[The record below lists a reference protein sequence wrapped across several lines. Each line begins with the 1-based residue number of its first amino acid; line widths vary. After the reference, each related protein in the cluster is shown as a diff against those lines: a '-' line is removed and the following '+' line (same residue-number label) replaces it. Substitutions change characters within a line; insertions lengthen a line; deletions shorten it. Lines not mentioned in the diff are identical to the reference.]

1 MLRRVGRWVNKDSEE
16 VDILANNEE
25 SLIKEIEN
33 DINDFYDISSNMVK
47 MHIVFD
53 FKSKE
58 LNNFEKI

>member
-1 MLRRVGRWVNKDSEE
+1 ME
-16 VDILANNEE
+16 ILANNEE

-53 FKSKE
+53 FKSEE
-58 LNNFEKI
+58 LNHNAII

>member
-1 MLRRVGRWVNKDSEE
+1 MRRVGKWVNKDSEE
-16 VDILANNEE
+16 VEILANNEE

>member
-1 MLRRVGRWVNKDSEE
+1 M
-16 VDILANNEE
+16 DILANNEE

-47 MHIVFD
+47 MHIVSD

>member
-1 MLRRVGRWVNKDSEE
+1 MRRVRKWVNKDSEE

-53 FKSKE
+53 FKSEE
-58 LNNFEKI
+58 LNNFENI

>member
-1 MLRRVGRWVNKDSEE
+1 M
-16 VDILANNEE
+16 DILANNEE
-25 SLIKEIEN
+25 RLIKEIEN

>member
-1 MLRRVGRWVNKDSEE
+1 MRRVRKWVNKDSEE

-53 FKSKE
+53 FKSEE

>member
-1 MLRRVGRWVNKDSEE
+1 M
-16 VDILANNEE
+16 DILANNEE

-58 LNNFEKI
+58 LNNFKKI

>member
-1 MLRRVGRWVNKDSEE
+1 MRRVGRWVNKDSEE

-53 FKSKE
+53 FKSEE
-58 LNNFEKI
+58 LNNFENI

>member
-1 MLRRVGRWVNKDSEE
+1 M
-16 VDILANNEE
+16 DILANNEE

-47 MHIVFD
+47 MHIGFD
-53 FKSKE
+53 FKSEE

>member
-1 MLRRVGRWVNKDSEE
+1 MRRVGKWVNKDSEE

-58 LNNFEKI
+58 LNNFKKI

>member
-1 MLRRVGRWVNKDSEE
+1 MRRVRKWVNKDSEE
-16 VDILANNEE
+16 VEILANNEE

-53 FKSKE
+53 FKSEE

>member
-1 MLRRVGRWVNKDSEE
+1 M
-16 VDILANNEE
+16 DILANNEE

-53 FKSKE
+53 FKSEE
-58 LNNFEKI
+58 LNNFEKIEIY

>member
-1 MLRRVGRWVNKDSEE
+1 MRRVRKWVNKDSEE

>member
-1 MLRRVGRWVNKDSEE
+1 MRRVRKWVNKDSEE
-16 VDILANNEE
+16 VEILANNEE

>member
-1 MLRRVGRWVNKDSEE
+1 LRRVRKWVNKDSEE

>member
-1 MLRRVGRWVNKDSEE
+1 ME
-16 VDILANNEE
+16 ILANNEE

-47 MHIVFD
+47 THIVFD
-53 FKSKE
+53 FKSEE

>member
-1 MLRRVGRWVNKDSEE
+1 MRRVGKWVNKDSEE
-16 VDILANNEE
+16 VEILANNEE

-53 FKSKE
+53 FKSEE

>member
-1 MLRRVGRWVNKDSEE
+1 MRRVGRWVNKDSEE

-53 FKSKE
+53 FKSEE

>member
-1 MLRRVGRWVNKDSEE
+1 MLRRVRKLVNKDSEE
-16 VDILANNEE
+16 VEILANNEE

-53 FKSKE
+53 FKSEE

>member
-1 MLRRVGRWVNKDSEE
+1 ME
-16 VDILANNEE
+16 ILANNEE

-58 LNNFEKI
+58 LNNFEKIQNYLGVHVVLVYL